1 MTIIMVNN
9 DDEVSND
16 MISMIRESR
25 VEQLVV
31 SRSARVS
38 GSISGFTA
46 RFSWRVTTTS
56 YITLDLSV
64 CINSRCATCSRV
76 MDTLSAKY
84 RSPKLVKQLFVQ
96 SIALVLQSTQT
107 LPSGS
112 CGIVSRAANYSL
124 SAFTFFL
131 LFFTYQFYFLT
142 YVMYRDRTVY
152 FKTLNFQR
160 KF

>member
-1 MTIIMVNN
+1 MVNN

-38 GSISGFTA
+38 SSISVFTA

-64 CINSRCATCSRV
+64 CIYSRCATCSRV
-76 MDTLSAKY
+76 LDTLSAKY
-84 RSPKLVKQLFVQ
+84 RSPRTRKIVICAINRSSAAIHANAALRLLRNCFSSCELLVVC
-96 SIALVLQSTQT
+96 I
-107 LPSGS
+107 
-112 CGIVSRAANYSL
+112 Y
-124 SAFTFFL
+124 
-131 LFFTYQFYFLT
+131 FYFLT
-142 YVMYRDRTVY
+142 YFMYRENIVF
-152 FKTLNFQR
+152 FKTFNFQR